1 MGDVTVRI
9 QGVGSSGSGG
19 GSAVP
24 PSGTPP
30 VPPTPPGASGTT
42 APSGSSISAADNR
55 MVEDL
60 RRAILAYGAV
70 YVPTNSAFKP
80 ILQTVEQQ
88 QRKVVDD
95 DISQRYAER
104 RTGLEEQREGIIVS
118 KLNEYNALREKELQG
133 VTDKKKIERINE
145 KWDEISDTE
154 IDRLVKPIDAQLSQI
169 DEEESEERKEK
180 QDELTQALQELT
192 DAINK
197 SGTLNPDSYLGQL
210 RQQRQEA
217 IFERDTAED
226 EESARAAAQRV
237 RDIDQQIKDVTDGRV
252 EPDEKIN
259 RADGVMQTLLGT
271 NLLLQG
277 MSRGDIGSVAMGM
290 GKSVTGILGSITRQ
304 VEDEKGKK
312 VSKPLISKET
322 SEKTLAWIGALSG
335 VTSIFSEEGQ
345 RSDQMAGLA
354 ALVRNDP
361 QFEGFGSISRTREK
375 MYDKLYWTPG
385 IHEMGFSVPDFAES
399 ATNRISQRGMVQDG
413 ISEAFYQEALE
424 RVFSLDSG
432 SLGAAGKYDR
442 YGVYATDAIADLVS
456 RLERI
461 SGSGVTQGN
470 YARVREYLDM
480 QQDLM
485 GNYMRFADKPTAA
498 FANRDLAAFA
508 SLSNYTVDTRTS
520 EEIKAIQ
527 NQLINPQNDRMK
539 AILYSVVEETFS
551 EYKGQNVRGRVDL
564 IDQILND
571 PTYQG
576 AVEKALMTRLTSM
589 YGGFDTPMGY
599 MMIKS
604 QLQGIESPERRRAIW
619 EGITSGKAGQIL
631 STASIETGQKLDY
644 SKEIMGY
651 VSDTSRAMI
660 EMSDALFN
668 TVSKV
673 EESTGAVKTI
683 VNILEIA
690 LGRKSIREA
699 IMGE

>member
-9 QGVGSSGSGG
+9 QGVSTSGGGG

-24 PSGTPP
+24 PSGTSP
-30 VPPTPPGASGTT
+30 VPPTPPGASGTA

-88 QRKVVDD
+88 QRRIVDD

-104 RTGLEEQREGIIVS
+104 RADVDKRWEAATEANNVRLQAQRKAE
-118 KLNEYNALREKELQG
+118 LRG
-133 VTDKKKIERINE
+133 VTDKRTIERINA
-145 KWDEISDTE
+145 KWDKIEDEEQGRINTPFKAE
-154 IDRLVKPIDAQLSQI
+154 LSQI
-169 DEEESEERKEK
+169 DKEESEERKEK

-210 RQQRQEA
+210 RQQRQQA

-237 RDIDQQIKDVTDGRV
+237 REIDQQIKDVTDGRV
-252 EPDEKIN
+252 EPDEKKIN
-259 RADGVMQTLLGT
+259 FGDRVLSTLMGFDQLNKGLT
-271 NLLLQG
+271 GRN
-277 MSRGDIGSVAMGM
+277 IGSTIMGA
-290 GKSVTGILGSITRQ
+290 GTTLTSLFGAS
-304 VEDEKGKK
+304 DE
-312 VSKPLISKET
+312 T
-322 SEKTLAWIGALSG
+322 TAKTLAWLTPIAGFMSMFQEA
-335 VTSIFSEEGQ
+335 GQ
-345 RSDQMAGLA
+345 RGDQMAGLA
-354 ALVRNDP
+354 ALTRGSGESIAEARRNMY
-361 QFEGFGSISRTREK
+361 SRLWGYGEDLTGTDI
-375 MYDKLYWTPG
+375 Y
-385 IHEMGFSVPDFAES
+385 EMGLSVPDFAAS
-399 ATNRISQRGMVQDG
+399 AEKRISQRGMAQNG
-413 ISEAFYQEALE
+413 ISEAYFQEVLE
-424 RVFSLDSG
+424 RVFSLDRG

-470 YARVREYLDM
+470 YARVQEYLGM

-485 GNYMRFADKPTAA
+485 GNYMRFADKPSALI
-498 FANRDLAAFA
+498 ANRDLAAFA
-508 SLSNYTVDTRTS
+508 SLNNYTVDTRTPGD
-520 EEIKAIQ
+520 IKAVQ

-539 AILYSVVEETFS
+539 AILYSVVEETMP

-576 AVEKALMTRLTSM
+576 VIEKALMERLTSM

-604 QLQGIESPERRRAIW
+604 QLQGIESPGRRRSIW
-619 EGITSGKAGQIL
+619 EGIIGGEAGRIL
-631 STASIETGQKLDY
+631 STAETASGQTQFGAKINY
-644 SKEIMGY
+644 SKEIKDYISDINSGMSELSDGIFNS
-651 VSDTSRAMI
+651 VSFLNKIYEKIKTGI
-660 EMSDALFN
+660 
-668 TVSKV
+668 KV
-673 EESTGAVKTI
+673 MAE
-683 VNILEIA
+683 
-690 LGRKSIREA
+690 
-699 IMGE
+699 

>member
-9 QGVGSSGSGG
+9 QGVGAAGGGG

-88 QRKVVDD
+88 QRRIVDD

-104 RTGLEEQREGIIVS
+104 RADVDKRWEAATEANNVRLQAQREA
-118 KLNEYNALREKELQG
+118 ELRG
-133 VTDKKKIERINE
+133 VTDKRTIGRINAKWDKIEDEEQRRINAPFKAE
-145 KWDEISDTE
+145 
-154 IDRLVKPIDAQLSQI
+154 LFQI
-169 DEEESEERKEK
+169 DKEESEERKEK

-210 RQQRQEA
+210 RQQRQQA

-252 EPDEKIN
+252 EPDEKKIN
-259 RADGVMQTLLGT
+259 FGDRVLATLMGFNQLNKGIT
-271 NLLLQG
+271 GRN
-277 MSRGDIGSVAMGM
+277 IGSTIMGA
-290 GKSVTGILGSITRQ
+290 GTTLTSLFGAS
-304 VEDEKGKK
+304 DE
-312 VSKPLISKET
+312 T
-322 SEKTLAWIGALSG
+322 TAKTLAWLTPIAGFM
-335 VTSIFSEEGQ
+335 SIFQEAGQ
-345 RSDQMAGLA
+345 RGDQMAGLA
-354 ALVRNDP
+354 ALTRGGESIAEARRNMY
-361 QFEGFGSISRTREK
+361 SRLWGYGEDLTGTDI
-375 MYDKLYWTPG
+375 Y
-385 IHEMGFSVPDFAES
+385 EMGLSVPDFAAS
-399 ATNRISQRGMVQDG
+399 AEKRISQRGMAQNG
-413 ISEAFYQEALE
+413 ISEAYFQEVLE
-424 RVFSLDSG
+424 RVFSLDRG
-432 SLGAAGKYDR
+432 SLGLAGKYDR
-442 YGVYATDAIADLVS
+442 YGVYATDAITDLVS

-470 YARVREYLDM
+470 YARVQEYLGM

-485 GNYMRFADKPTAA
+485 GNYMRFADKPSALI
-498 FANRDLAAFA
+498 ANRDLAAFA
-508 SLSNYTVDTRTS
+508 SLNNYTVDTRTPG
-520 EEIKAIQ
+520 EIKAVQ

-539 AILYSVVEETFS
+539 AILYSVVEETMP

-576 AVEKALMTRLTSM
+576 VIEKALMERLTSM

-604 QLQGIESPERRRAIW
+604 QLQGIESPGRRRSIW
-619 EGITSGKAGQIL
+619 EGIIGGEAGRIL
-631 STASIETGQKLDY
+631 STSETASGQTQFGAKIDY
-644 SKEIMGY
+644 SKEVKDYISGINSGMTELSDGVFNA
-651 VSDTSRAMI
+651 VSYLSKIFEKIKTGI
-660 EMSDALFN
+660 EVI
-668 TVSKV
+668 TK
-673 EESTGAVKTI
+673 
-683 VNILEIA
+683 
-690 LGRKSIREA
+690 
-699 IMGE
+699 

>member
-9 QGVGSSGSGG
+9 QGVGASGGGG

-88 QRKVVDD
+88 QRRIVDD

-104 RTGLEEQREGIIVS
+104 RADVDKRWEAATEANNVRLQAQREA
-118 KLNEYNALREKELQG
+118 ELRG
-133 VTDKKKIERINE
+133 VTDKRTIGRINAKWDKIEDEEQRRINAPFKAE
-145 KWDEISDTE
+145 
-154 IDRLVKPIDAQLSQI
+154 LSQI
-169 DEEESEERKEK
+169 DKEESEERKEK

-210 RQQRQEA
+210 RQQRQQA

-252 EPDEKIN
+252 EPDEKKIN
-259 RADGVMQTLLGT
+259 FGDRVLATLMGFNQLNKGIT
-271 NLLLQG
+271 GRN
-277 MSRGDIGSVAMGM
+277 IGSTIMGA
-290 GKSVTGILGSITRQ
+290 GTTLTSLFGAS
-304 VEDEKGKK
+304 DE
-312 VSKPLISKET
+312 T
-322 SEKTLAWIGALSG
+322 TAKTLAWLTPIAGFM
-335 VTSIFSEEGQ
+335 SIFQEAGQ
-345 RSDQMAGLA
+345 RGDQMAGLA
-354 ALVRNDP
+354 ALTRGGESIAEARRNMY
-361 QFEGFGSISRTREK
+361 SRLWGYGEDLTGTDI
-375 MYDKLYWTPG
+375 Y
-385 IHEMGFSVPDFAES
+385 EMGLSVPDFAAAAEK
-399 ATNRISQRGMVQDG
+399 RISQRGMAQNG
-413 ISEAFYQEALE
+413 ISEAYFQEVLE
-424 RVFSLDSG
+424 RVFSSERG
-432 SLGAAGKYDR
+432 SLGLAGKYDR
-442 YGVYATDAIADLVS
+442 YGVYATDAITDLVS

-470 YARVREYLDM
+470 YARVQEYLGM

-485 GNYMRFADKPTAA
+485 GNYMRFADKPSALI
-498 FANRDLAAFA
+498 ANRDLAAFA
-508 SLSNYTVDTRTS
+508 SLNNYTVDTRTPG
-520 EEIKAIQ
+520 EIKAVQ

-539 AILYSVVEETFS
+539 AILYSVVEETMP

-576 AVEKALMTRLTSM
+576 VIEKALMERLTSM

-604 QLQGIESPERRRAIW
+604 QLQGIESPGRRRSIW
-619 EGITSGKAGQIL
+619 EGIIGGEAGRIL
-631 STASIETGQKLDY
+631 STSETASGQTQFGAKIDY
-644 SKEIMGY
+644 SKEVKDYISGINSGMTELSDGVFNA
-651 VSDTSRAMI
+651 VSYLSKIFEKIKTGI
-660 EMSDALFN
+660 EVI
-668 TVSKV
+668 TK
-673 EESTGAVKTI
+673 
-683 VNILEIA
+683 
-690 LGRKSIREA
+690 
-699 IMGE
+699 

>member
-9 QGVGSSGSGG
+9 QGVGASGGGG

-88 QRKVVDD
+88 QRRIVDD

-104 RTGLEEQREGIIVS
+104 RANVDKRWEAATEANNIRLQAQREA
-118 KLNEYNALREKELQG
+118 ELRG
-133 VTDKKKIERINE
+133 VTDKRTIERINA
-145 KWDEISDTE
+145 KWDKIEEDEQRRINAPFKAE
-154 IDRLVKPIDAQLSQI
+154 LSQI
-169 DEEESEERKEK
+169 DKEESEERKEK

-210 RQQRQEA
+210 RQQRQQA

-252 EPDEKIN
+252 EPDEKKIN
-259 RADGVMQTLLGT
+259 FGDRVLATLMGFNQLNKGIT
-271 NLLLQG
+271 GRN
-277 MSRGDIGSVAMGM
+277 IGSTIMGA
-290 GKSVTGILGSITRQ
+290 GTTLTSLFGAS
-304 VEDEKGKK
+304 DE
-312 VSKPLISKET
+312 T
-322 SEKTLAWIGALSG
+322 TAKTLAWLTPIAGFM
-335 VTSIFSEEGQ
+335 SIFQEAGQ
-345 RSDQMAGLA
+345 RGDQMAGLA
-354 ALVRNDP
+354 ALTRGGESIAEARRNMY
-361 QFEGFGSISRTREK
+361 SRLWGYGEDLTGTDI
-375 MYDKLYWTPG
+375 Y
-385 IHEMGFSVPDFAES
+385 EMGLSVPDFAAS
-399 ATNRISQRGMVQDG
+399 AEKRISQRGMAQNG
-413 ISEAFYQEALE
+413 ISEAYFQEVLE
-424 RVFSLDSG
+424 RVFSLDRG

-442 YGVYATDAIADLVS
+442 YGVYATDAITDLVS

-470 YARVREYLDM
+470 YARVQEYLGM

-485 GNYMRFADKPTAA
+485 GNYMRFADKPSALI
-498 FANRDLAAFA
+498 ANRDLAAFA
-508 SLSNYTVDTRTS
+508 SLNNYTVDTRTPG
-520 EEIKAIQ
+520 EIKAVQ

-539 AILYSVVEETFS
+539 AILYSVVEETMP

-576 AVEKALMTRLTSM
+576 VIEKALMERLTSM

-604 QLQGIESPERRRAIW
+604 QLQGIESPGRRRSIW
-619 EGITSGKAGQIL
+619 EGIIGGEAGRIL
-631 STASIETGQKLDY
+631 STSETASGQTQFGAKIDY
-644 SKEIMGY
+644 SKEVKDYISGINSGMTELSDGVFNA
-651 VSDTSRAMI
+651 VSYLSKIFEKIKTGI
-660 EMSDALFN
+660 EVI
-668 TVSKV
+668 TK
-673 EESTGAVKTI
+673 
-683 VNILEIA
+683 
-690 LGRKSIREA
+690 
-699 IMGE
+699 

>member
-9 QGVGSSGSGG
+9 QGVGASGGGG

-30 VPPTPPGASGTT
+30 VPPTPSGTSGTT

-88 QRKVVDD
+88 QRKIVDD

-104 RTGLEEQREGIIVS
+104 RADVDKRWEEATEANNLRLQSQREA
-118 KLNEYNALREKELQG
+118 ELRG
-133 VTDKKKIERINE
+133 VTDKRTIERINA
-145 KWDEISDTE
+145 KWDKIEDEEQGRINAPFKAE
-154 IDRLVKPIDAQLSQI
+154 LSQI
-169 DEEESEERKEK
+169 DKEESEERKEK

-197 SGTLNPDSYLGQL
+197 SGTLNPESYLGQL
-210 RQQRQEA
+210 RQQRQQA

-252 EPDEKIN
+252 EPDEKKIN
-259 RADGVMQTLLGT
+259 FGDRVLATLMGFDQLNKGIAGRNVGSTIMGAGT
-271 NLLLQG
+271 TLTSMFG
-277 MSRGDIGSVAMGM
+277 AS
-290 GKSVTGILGSITRQ
+290 
-304 VEDEKGKK
+304 DE
-312 VSKPLISKET
+312 T
-322 SEKTLAWIGALSG
+322 TAKTLAWLTPVAGLA
-335 VTSIFSEEGQ
+335 SIFQEAGQ
-345 RSDQMAGLA
+345 RGDQMAGLA
-354 ALVRNDP
+354 ALVR
-361 QFEGFGSISRTREK
+361 GTTGSAGSAGVGQSIAETRRR
-375 MYDKLYWTPG
+375 MYSTLFRYGENLTGTDIY
-385 IHEMGFSVPDFAES
+385 EMGLSVPDFAAS
-399 ATNRISQRGMVQDG
+399 AERRISQRGMRQDG
-413 ISEAFYQEALE
+413 ISEAYFQEALE
-424 RVFSLDSG
+424 RVFSLDRG

-470 YARVREYLDM
+470 YARVQEYLGM

-485 GNYMRFADKPTAA
+485 GNYMRFADKPSALI
-498 FANRDLAAFA
+498 ANRDLAAFA
-508 SLSNYTVDTRTS
+508 SLNNYTVDTRTS
-520 EEIKAIQ
+520 GEIKAVQ

-539 AILYSVVEETFS
+539 AILYSVVEETMP
-551 EYKGQNVRGRVDL
+551 EYKGQNVSGRVDL

-576 AVEKALMTRLTSM
+576 VIEKALMERLTSM

-604 QLQGIESPERRRAIW
+604 QLQGIESPERRKAIW
-619 EGITSGKAGQIL
+619 EGITGGEAGRIL
-631 STASIETGQKLDY
+631 STAEVASGQTQFGAKIDY
-644 SKEIMGY
+644 SKEIKDYISDINSGVAELSDGFFNS
-651 VSDTSRAMI
+651 VSVLNKIYEKM
-660 EMSDALFN
+660 
-668 TVSKV
+668 K
-673 EESTGAVKTI
+673 TG
-683 VNILEIA
+683 LEVMA
-690 LGRKSIREA
+690 K
-699 IMGE
+699 

>member
-9 QGVGSSGSGG
+9 QGVGASGGGG

-30 VPPTPPGASGTT
+30 TPPGTSGTT

-88 QRKVVDD
+88 QRRIVDD

-104 RTGLEEQREGIIVS
+104 RANVDKRWEAATEANNIRLQAQREA
-118 KLNEYNALREKELQG
+118 ELRG
-133 VTDKKKIERINE
+133 VTDKRTIERINA
-145 KWDEISDTE
+145 KWDKIEDEEQGRINAPFKAE
-154 IDRLVKPIDAQLSQI
+154 LSQI
-169 DEEESEERKEK
+169 DKEESEERKEK

-210 RQQRQEA
+210 RQQRQQA
-217 IFERDTAED
+217 IFERDTAKD

-237 RDIDQQIKDVTDGRV
+237 REIDQQIKDVTDGRV
-252 EPDEKIN
+252 EPDEKKIN
-259 RADGVMQTLLGT
+259 FGDRVLATLMGFDQLNKGLT
-271 NLLLQG
+271 GRN
-277 MSRGDIGSVAMGM
+277 IGSTIMGA
-290 GKSVTGILGSITRQ
+290 GTTLTSLFGAS
-304 VEDEKGKK
+304 DE
-312 VSKPLISKET
+312 T
-322 SEKTLAWIGALSG
+322 TAKTLAWLTPIAGFM
-335 VTSIFSEEGQ
+335 SIFQEAGQ
-345 RSDQMAGLA
+345 RGDQMAGLA
-354 ALVRNDP
+354 ALTRGSGESIAKARRNMY
-361 QFEGFGSISRTREK
+361 SRLWGYGEDLTGTDI
-375 MYDKLYWTPG
+375 Y
-385 IHEMGFSVPDFAES
+385 EMGLSVPDFAAS
-399 ATNRISQRGMVQDG
+399 AEKRISQRGMAQNG
-413 ISEAFYQEALE
+413 ISEAYFQEVLE
-424 RVFSLDSG
+424 RVFSLDRG

-470 YARVREYLDM
+470 YARVQEYLGM

-485 GNYMRFADKPTAA
+485 GNYMRFADKPSALI
-498 FANRDLAAFA
+498 ANRDLAAFA
-508 SLSNYTVDTRTS
+508 SLNNYTVDTRTPG
-520 EEIKAIQ
+520 EIKAVQ

-539 AILYSVVEETFS
+539 AILYSVVEETMS

-576 AVEKALMTRLTSM
+576 VIEKALMERLTSM

-604 QLQGIESPERRRAIW
+604 QLQGIESPGRRRSIW
-619 EGITSGKAGQIL
+619 EGITGGEAGRIL
-631 STASIETGQKLDY
+631 STAETASGQTQFGAKMNY
-644 SKEIMGY
+644 SKEIKDYISDINSGMSELSDGIFNS
-651 VSDTSRAMI
+651 VSYLNKIYERIKTGI
-660 EMSDALFN
+660 
-668 TVSKV
+668 KV
-673 EESTGAVKTI
+673 MAE
-683 VNILEIA
+683 
-690 LGRKSIREA
+690 
-699 IMGE
+699 

>member
-9 QGVGSSGSGG
+9 QGVGAAGGGG

-88 QRKVVDD
+88 QRGAVDE

-104 RTGLEEQREGIIVS
+104 RADVDKRWSAATEANNLRLQAQREA
-118 KLNEYNALREKELQG
+118 ELRG
-133 VTDKKKIERINE
+133 VTDKRTIERINA
-145 KWDEISDTE
+145 KWDKIEEEEQGRINAPFKAE
-154 IDRLVKPIDAQLSQI
+154 LSQI
-169 DEEESEERKEK
+169 DKEESEERKEK

-197 SGTLNPDSYLGQL
+197 SGTLNPESYLGQL
-210 RQQRQEA
+210 RQQRQQA

-252 EPDEKIN
+252 EPDGKKIN
-259 RADGVMQTLLGT
+259 FGDRVLATLMGFDQLNKGIT
-271 NLLLQG
+271 GRN
-277 MSRGDIGSVAMGM
+277 IGSTIMGA
-290 GKSVTGILGSITRQ
+290 GTTLTSLFGAS
-304 VEDEKGKK
+304 DE
-312 VSKPLISKET
+312 T
-322 SEKTLAWIGALSG
+322 TAKTLAWLTPIAGFM
-335 VTSIFSEEGQ
+335 SIFQEAGQ
-345 RSDQMAGLA
+345 RGDQMAGLA
-354 ALVRNDP
+354 ALTRGSGESIAEARRNVYNRLWGYGEDLT
-361 QFEGFGSISRTREK
+361 GTDI
-375 MYDKLYWTPG
+375 Y
-385 IHEMGFSVPDFAES
+385 EMGLSVPDFAAS
-399 ATNRISQRGMVQDG
+399 AEKRISQRGMAQNG
-413 ISEAFYQEALE
+413 ISEAYFQEVLE
-424 RVFSLDSG
+424 RVFSLDRG

-470 YARVREYLDM
+470 YARVQEYLGM

-485 GNYMRFADKPTAA
+485 GNYMRFADKPSALI
-498 FANRDLAAFA
+498 ANRDLAAFA
-508 SLSNYTVDTRTS
+508 SLNNYTVDTRTPGD
-520 EEIKAIQ
+520 IKAVQ

-539 AILYSVVEETFS
+539 AILYSVVEETMP

-571 PTYQG
+571 HKYQG
-576 AVEKALMTRLTSM
+576 VIEKALMERLTSM

-604 QLQGIESPERRRAIW
+604 QLQGIESPGRRRSIW
-619 EGITSGKAGQIL
+619 EGITGGEAGRIL
-631 STASIETGQKLDY
+631 STAETASGQTQFGAKIDY
-644 SKEIMGY
+644 SKEIKDYISDINSGMSELSDGIFNS
-651 VSDTSRAMI
+651 VSFLNKIYEKIKTGI
-660 EMSDALFN
+660 
-668 TVSKV
+668 KV
-673 EESTGAVKTI
+673 MAE
-683 VNILEIA
+683 
-690 LGRKSIREA
+690 
-699 IMGE
+699 

>member
-9 QGVGSSGSGG
+9 QGVGASGGGG

-88 QRKVVDD
+88 QRRIVDD

-104 RTGLEEQREGIIVS
+104 RADVDKRWEAATEANNVRLQAQREA
-118 KLNEYNALREKELQG
+118 ELRG
-133 VTDKKKIERINE
+133 VTDKRTIGRINAKWDKIEDEEQRRINAPFKAE
-145 KWDEISDTE
+145 
-154 IDRLVKPIDAQLSQI
+154 LSQI
-169 DEEESEERKEK
+169 DKEESEERKEK

-210 RQQRQEA
+210 RQQRQQA

-252 EPDEKIN
+252 EPDEKKIN
-259 RADGVMQTLLGT
+259 FGDRVLATLMGFNQLNKGIT
-271 NLLLQG
+271 GRN
-277 MSRGDIGSVAMGM
+277 IGSTIMGA
-290 GKSVTGILGSITRQ
+290 GTTLTSLFGAS
-304 VEDEKGKK
+304 DE
-312 VSKPLISKET
+312 T
-322 SEKTLAWIGALSG
+322 TAKTLAWLTPIAGFM
-335 VTSIFSEEGQ
+335 SIFQEAGQ
-345 RSDQMAGLA
+345 RGDQMAGLA
-354 ALVRNDP
+354 ALTRGGESIAEARRNMY
-361 QFEGFGSISRTREK
+361 SRLWGYGEDLTGTDI
-375 MYDKLYWTPG
+375 Y
-385 IHEMGFSVPDFAES
+385 EMGLSVPDFAAS
-399 ATNRISQRGMVQDG
+399 AEKRISQRGMAQNG
-413 ISEAFYQEALE
+413 ISEAYFQEVLE
-424 RVFSLDSG
+424 RVFSLDRG
-432 SLGAAGKYDR
+432 SLGLAGKYDR
-442 YGVYATDAIADLVS
+442 YGVYATDAITDLVS

-470 YARVREYLDM
+470 YARVQEYLGM

-485 GNYMRFADKPTAA
+485 GNYMRFADKPSALI
-498 FANRDLAAFA
+498 ANRDLAAFA
-508 SLSNYTVDTRTS
+508 SLNNYTVDTRTPG
-520 EEIKAIQ
+520 EIKAVQ

-539 AILYSVVEETFS
+539 AILYSVVEETMP

-576 AVEKALMTRLTSM
+576 VIEKALMERLTSI

-604 QLQGIESPERRRAIW
+604 QLQGIESPGRRRSIW
-619 EGITSGKAGQIL
+619 EGIIGGEAGRIL
-631 STASIETGQKLDY
+631 STAETATGQTQFGAKINY
-644 SKEIMGY
+644 SKEIKDYISDINSGMSELSDGIFNS
-651 VSDTSRAMI
+651 VSYLSKIFEKIKTGI
-660 EMSDALFN
+660 EVI
-668 TVSKV
+668 TK
-673 EESTGAVKTI
+673 
-683 VNILEIA
+683 
-690 LGRKSIREA
+690 
-699 IMGE
+699 

>member
-9 QGVGSSGSGG
+9 QGVGAAGGGG

-30 VPPTPPGASGTT
+30 VPPTPSGASGTT
-42 APSGSSISAADNR
+42 VPSGSSISAADNR

-88 QRKVVDD
+88 QRRIVDD

-104 RTGLEEQREGIIVS
+104 RANVDKRWEAATEANNIRLQAQREA
-118 KLNEYNALREKELQG
+118 ELRG
-133 VTDKKKIERINE
+133 VTDKRTIERINA
-145 KWDEISDTE
+145 KWDKIEDEEQGRINAPFKAE
-154 IDRLVKPIDAQLSQI
+154 LSQI
-169 DEEESEERKEK
+169 DKEESEERKEK

-210 RQQRQEA
+210 RQQRQQA
-217 IFERDTAED
+217 IFERDTAKD

-237 RDIDQQIKDVTDGRV
+237 REIDQQIKDVTDGRV
-252 EPDEKIN
+252 EPDEKKIN
-259 RADGVMQTLLGT
+259 FGDRVLATLMGFDQLNKGLT
-271 NLLLQG
+271 GRN
-277 MSRGDIGSVAMGM
+277 IGSTIMGA
-290 GKSVTGILGSITRQ
+290 GTTLTSLFGAS
-304 VEDEKGKK
+304 DE
-312 VSKPLISKET
+312 T
-322 SEKTLAWIGALSG
+322 TAKTLAWLTPIAGFM
-335 VTSIFSEEGQ
+335 SIFQEAGQ
-345 RSDQMAGLA
+345 RGDQMAGLA
-354 ALVRNDP
+354 ALTRGSGESIAEARRNMY
-361 QFEGFGSISRTREK
+361 SRLWGYGEDLTGTDI
-375 MYDKLYWTPG
+375 Y
-385 IHEMGFSVPDFAES
+385 EMGLSVPDFAAS
-399 ATNRISQRGMVQDG
+399 AEKRISQRGMAQNG
-413 ISEAFYQEALE
+413 ISEAYFQEVLE
-424 RVFSLDSG
+424 RVFSLDRG

-470 YARVREYLDM
+470 YARVQEYLGM

-485 GNYMRFADKPTAA
+485 GNYMRFADKPSALI
-498 FANRDLAAFA
+498 ANRDLAAFA
-508 SLSNYTVDTRTS
+508 SLNNYTVDTRTPG
-520 EEIKAIQ
+520 EIKAVQ

-539 AILYSVVEETFS
+539 AILYSVVEETMP

-576 AVEKALMTRLTSM
+576 VIEKALMERLTSM

-604 QLQGIESPERRRAIW
+604 QLQGIESPGRRRSIW
-619 EGITSGKAGQIL
+619 EGIIGGEAGRIL
-631 STASIETGQKLDY
+631 STAETASGQTQFGAKINY
-644 SKEIMGY
+644 SKEIKDYISDINSGMSELSDGIFNS
-651 VSDTSRAMI
+651 VSFLNKIYEKIKTGI
-660 EMSDALFN
+660 
-668 TVSKV
+668 KV
-673 EESTGAVKTI
+673 MAE
-683 VNILEIA
+683 
-690 LGRKSIREA
+690 
-699 IMGE
+699 

>member
-9 QGVGSSGSGG
+9 QGVGAAGGGG

-80 ILQTVEQQ
+80 ILQTIEQQ
-88 QRKVVDD
+88 QRRIVND

-104 RTGLEEQREGIIVS
+104 RADVDKRWEAATEANNVRLQAQREA
-118 KLNEYNALREKELQG
+118 ELRG
-133 VTDKKKIERINE
+133 VTDKRTIGRINAKWDKIEDEEQGRINAPFKAE
-145 KWDEISDTE
+145 
-154 IDRLVKPIDAQLSQI
+154 LSQI
-169 DEEESEERKEK
+169 DKEESEERKEK

-210 RQQRQEA
+210 RQQRQQA

-252 EPDEKIN
+252 EPDEKKIN
-259 RADGVMQTLLGT
+259 FGDRVLATLMGFNQL
-271 NLLLQG
+271 N
-277 MSRGDIGSVAMGM
+277 RGITGRNIGSTIMGA
-290 GKSVTGILGSITRQ
+290 GTTLTSLFGAS
-304 VEDEKGKK
+304 DE
-312 VSKPLISKET
+312 T
-322 SEKTLAWIGALSG
+322 TAKTLAWLTPIAGFM
-335 VTSIFSEEGQ
+335 SIFQEAGQ
-345 RSDQMAGLA
+345 RGDQMAGLA
-354 ALVRNDP
+354 ALTRGGESIAEARRNMY
-361 QFEGFGSISRTREK
+361 SRLWGYGEDLTGTDI
-375 MYDKLYWTPG
+375 Y
-385 IHEMGFSVPDFAES
+385 EMGLSVPDFAAS
-399 ATNRISQRGMVQDG
+399 AEKRISQRGMAQNG
-413 ISEAFYQEALE
+413 ISEAYFQEVLE
-424 RVFSLDSG
+424 RVFSLDRG
-432 SLGAAGKYDR
+432 SLGLAGKYDR
-442 YGVYATDAIADLVS
+442 YGVYATDAITDLVS

-470 YARVREYLDM
+470 YARVQEYLGM

-485 GNYMRFADKPTAA
+485 GNYMRFADKPSALI
-498 FANRDLAAFA
+498 ANRDLAAFA
-508 SLSNYTVDTRTS
+508 SLNNYTVDTRTPG
-520 EEIKAIQ
+520 EIKAVQ

-539 AILYSVVEETFS
+539 AILYSVVEETMP

-576 AVEKALMTRLTSM
+576 VIEKALMERLTSM

-604 QLQGIESPERRRAIW
+604 QLQGIESPGRRRSIW
-619 EGITSGKAGQIL
+619 EGIIGGEAGRIL
-631 STASIETGQKLDY
+631 STSETASGQTQFGAKIDY
-644 SKEIMGY
+644 SKEVKDYISGINSGMTELSDGVFNA
-651 VSDTSRAMI
+651 VSYLSKIFEKIKTGI
-660 EMSDALFN
+660 EVI
-668 TVSKV
+668 TK
-673 EESTGAVKTI
+673 
-683 VNILEIA
+683 
-690 LGRKSIREA
+690 
-699 IMGE
+699 

>member
-9 QGVGSSGSGG
+9 QGVGASGGGG

-88 QRKVVDD
+88 QRRIVDD

-104 RTGLEEQREGIIVS
+104 RADVDKRWEAATEANNVRLQAQREAEV
-118 KLNEYNALREKELQG
+118 RG
-133 VTDKKKIERINE
+133 VTDKRTIGRINAKWDKIEDEEQRRINTPFKAE
-145 KWDEISDTE
+145 
-154 IDRLVKPIDAQLSQI
+154 LSQI
-169 DEEESEERKEK
+169 DKEESEERKEK

-210 RQQRQEA
+210 RQQRQQA

-252 EPDEKIN
+252 EPDEKKIN
-259 RADGVMQTLLGT
+259 FGDRVLATLMGFNQLNKGIT
-271 NLLLQG
+271 GRN
-277 MSRGDIGSVAMGM
+277 IGSTIMGA
-290 GKSVTGILGSITRQ
+290 GTTLTSLFGAS
-304 VEDEKGKK
+304 DE
-312 VSKPLISKET
+312 T
-322 SEKTLAWIGALSG
+322 TAKTLAWLTPIAGFM
-335 VTSIFSEEGQ
+335 SIFQEAGQ
-345 RSDQMAGLA
+345 RGDQMAGLA
-354 ALVRNDP
+354 ALTRGGESIAEARRNMY
-361 QFEGFGSISRTREK
+361 SRLWGYGEDLTGTDI
-375 MYDKLYWTPG
+375 Y
-385 IHEMGFSVPDFAES
+385 EMGLSVPDFAAS
-399 ATNRISQRGMVQDG
+399 AEKRISQRGMAQNG
-413 ISEAFYQEALE
+413 ISEAYFQEVLE
-424 RVFSLDSG
+424 RVFSLDRG
-432 SLGAAGKYDR
+432 SLGLAGKYDR
-442 YGVYATDAIADLVS
+442 YGVYATDAITDLVS

-470 YARVREYLDM
+470 YARVQEYLGM

-485 GNYMRFADKPTAA
+485 GNYMRFADKPSALI
-498 FANRDLAAFA
+498 ANRDLAAFA
-508 SLSNYTVDTRTS
+508 SLNNYTVDTRTPG
-520 EEIKAIQ
+520 EIKAVQ

-539 AILYSVVEETFS
+539 AILYSVVEETMP

-576 AVEKALMTRLTSM
+576 VIEKALMERLTSM

-604 QLQGIESPERRRAIW
+604 QLQGIESPGRRRSIW
-619 EGITSGKAGQIL
+619 EGIIGGEAGRIL
-631 STASIETGQKLDY
+631 STSETASGQTQFGAKIDY
-644 SKEIMGY
+644 SKEVKDYISGINSGMTELSDGVFNA
-651 VSDTSRAMI
+651 VSYLSKIFEKIKTGI
-660 EMSDALFN
+660 EVI
-668 TVSKV
+668 TK
-673 EESTGAVKTI
+673 
-683 VNILEIA
+683 
-690 LGRKSIREA
+690 
-699 IMGE
+699 

>member
-9 QGVGSSGSGG
+9 QGVGAAGGGG

-30 VPPTPPGASGTT
+30 VPLTPPGTSGTT

-88 QRKVVDD
+88 QRRVVDE

-104 RTGLEEQREGIIVS
+104 RADVDKRWEAATEANNVRLQAQREA
-118 KLNEYNALREKELQG
+118 ELRG
-133 VTDKKKIERINE
+133 VTDKRTIERINA
-145 KWDEISDTE
+145 KWDKIEDEEQGRINAPFKE
-154 IDRLVKPIDAQLSQI
+154 ELSQI
-169 DEEESEERKEK
+169 DKEESEERKEK
-180 QDELTQALQELT
+180 QDELTQALKELT

-197 SGTLNPDSYLGQL
+197 SGTLNPESYLGQL
-210 RQQRQEA
+210 RQQRQQA

-252 EPDEKIN
+252 EPDEKKIN
-259 RADGVMQTLLGT
+259 FGDRVLATLMGFDQLNKGLTGRNMGSTIMGAGT
-271 NLLLQG
+271 TLTSLFG
-277 MSRGDIGSVAMGM
+277 AS
-290 GKSVTGILGSITRQ
+290 
-304 VEDEKGKK
+304 DE
-312 VSKPLISKET
+312 T
-322 SEKTLAWIGALSG
+322 TAKTLAWLTPIAGFM
-335 VTSIFSEEGQ
+335 SIFQETGQ
-345 RSDQMAGLA
+345 RGDQMAGLA
-354 ALVRNDP
+354 ALTRGSGESIAEARRNMY
-361 QFEGFGSISRTREK
+361 SRLWGYGEDLGGADI
-375 MYDKLYWTPG
+375 Y
-385 IHEMGFSVPDFAES
+385 EMGLSVPDFAAS
-399 ATNRISQRGMVQDG
+399 AEKRISQRGMAQNG
-413 ISEAFYQEALE
+413 ISEAYFQEVLE
-424 RVFSLDSG
+424 RVFSLDRG

-470 YARVREYLDM
+470 YARVQEYLGM

-485 GNYMRFADKPTAA
+485 GNYMRFADKPSALI
-498 FANRDLAAFA
+498 ANRDLAAFA
-508 SLSNYTVDTRTS
+508 SLNNYTVDSRTS
-520 EEIKAIQ
+520 GDIKAVQ

-539 AILYSVVEETFS
+539 AILYSVVEETMP

-576 AVEKALMTRLTSM
+576 VIEKALMERLTSM

-604 QLQGIESPERRRAIW
+604 QLQGIESPERRKAIW
-619 EGITSGKAGQIL
+619 EGITGGEAGRIL
-631 STASIETGQKLDY
+631 STAEVASGQPQFGAKIDY
-644 SKEIMGY
+644 SKEIKDY
-651 VSDTSRAMI
+651 ISDINSGMT
-660 EMSDALFN
+660 EMSDAVFN
-668 TVSKV
+668 SVSFLNKIFEMIKSGIKV
-673 EESTGAVKTI
+673 MAE
-683 VNILEIA
+683 
-690 LGRKSIREA
+690 
-699 IMGE
+699 

>member
-9 QGVGSSGSGG
+9 QGVGASGGGG
-19 GSAVP
+19 GSAIS
-24 PSGTPP
+24 PSGTSS

-42 APSGSSISAADNR
+42 APSGSSISADNR

-88 QRKVVDD
+88 QRRVVDD

-104 RTGLEEQREGIIVS
+104 RADVDKRWEAATEANNVRLQAQREA
-118 KLNEYNALREKELQG
+118 ELRG
-133 VTDKKKIERINE
+133 VTDKRTIERINA
-145 KWDEISDTE
+145 KWDKIEDEEQGRINAPFKAE
-154 IDRLVKPIDAQLSQI
+154 LSQI
-169 DEEESEERKEK
+169 DKEESEERKKK

-197 SGTLNPDSYLGQL
+197 GGTLNPDSYLGQL
-210 RQQRQEA
+210 RQQRQQA

-237 RDIDQQIKDVTDGRV
+237 REIDQQIKDVTDGRV
-252 EPDEKIN
+252 EPDEKKIN
-259 RADGVMQTLLGT
+259 FGDRVLATLMGFDQLNKGLT
-271 NLLLQG
+271 GRN
-277 MSRGDIGSVAMGM
+277 IGSTIMGA
-290 GKSVTGILGSITRQ
+290 GTTLTSLFGAS
-304 VEDEKGKK
+304 DE
-312 VSKPLISKET
+312 T
-322 SEKTLAWIGALSG
+322 TAKTLAWLTPIAGFM
-335 VTSIFSEEGQ
+335 SIFQEAGQ
-345 RSDQMAGLA
+345 RGDQMAGLA
-354 ALVRNDP
+354 ALTR
-361 QFEGFGSISRTREK
+361 GSGESIAEARRK
-375 MYDKLYWTPG
+375 MYSRLWGYGGDLTGTDIY
-385 IHEMGFSVPDFAES
+385 EMGLSVPDFAAS
-399 ATNRISQRGMVQDG
+399 AEKRISQRGMSQNG
-413 ISEAFYQEALE
+413 ISEAYFQEVLE
-424 RVFSLDSG
+424 RVFSLDRG

-470 YARVREYLDM
+470 YARVQEYLGM

-485 GNYMRFADKPTAA
+485 GNYMRFADKPSALI
-498 FANRDLAAFA
+498 ANRDLAAFA
-508 SLSNYTVDTRTS
+508 SLNNYTVDTRTPG
-520 EEIKAIQ
+520 EIKAVQ

-539 AILYSVVEETFS
+539 AILYSVVEETMP

-576 AVEKALMTRLTSM
+576 VIEKALMERLTSM

-604 QLQGIESPERRRAIW
+604 QLQGIESPGRRRSIW
-619 EGITSGKAGQIL
+619 EGITGGEAGRIL
-631 STASIETGQKLDY
+631 STAETASGQTQFGAKINY
-644 SKEIMGY
+644 SKEIKDYISDINSGMSELSDGIFNS
-651 VSDTSRAMI
+651 VSYLNKIYEKIKTGI
-660 EMSDALFN
+660 KVMS
-668 TVSKV
+668 
-673 EESTGAVKTI
+673 E
-683 VNILEIA
+683 
-690 LGRKSIREA
+690 
-699 IMGE
+699 

>member
-9 QGVGSSGSGG
+9 QGVGASGGGG

-30 VPPTPPGASGTT
+30 VPPTPSGASGTT
-42 APSGSSISAADNR
+42 VPSGSSISAADNR

-88 QRKVVDD
+88 QRRIVDD

-104 RTGLEEQREGIIVS
+104 RANVDKRWEAATEANNIRLQAQREA
-118 KLNEYNALREKELQG
+118 ELRG
-133 VTDKKKIERINE
+133 VTDKRTIERINA
-145 KWDEISDTE
+145 KWDKIEDEEQGRINAPFKAE
-154 IDRLVKPIDAQLSQI
+154 LSQI
-169 DEEESEERKEK
+169 DKEESEERKEK

-210 RQQRQEA
+210 RQQRQQA
-217 IFERDTAED
+217 IFERDTAKD

-237 RDIDQQIKDVTDGRV
+237 REIDQQIKDVTDGRV
-252 EPDEKIN
+252 EPDEKKIN
-259 RADGVMQTLLGT
+259 FGDRVLATLMGFDQLNKGLT
-271 NLLLQG
+271 GRN
-277 MSRGDIGSVAMGM
+277 IGSTIMGA
-290 GKSVTGILGSITRQ
+290 GTTLTSLFGAS
-304 VEDEKGKK
+304 DE
-312 VSKPLISKET
+312 T
-322 SEKTLAWIGALSG
+322 TAKTLAWLTPIAGFM
-335 VTSIFSEEGQ
+335 SIFQEAGQ
-345 RSDQMAGLA
+345 RGDQMAGLA
-354 ALVRNDP
+354 ALTRGSGESIAEARRNMY
-361 QFEGFGSISRTREK
+361 SRLWGYGEDLTGTDI
-375 MYDKLYWTPG
+375 Y
-385 IHEMGFSVPDFAES
+385 EMGLSVPDFAAS
-399 ATNRISQRGMVQDG
+399 AEKRISQRGMAQNG
-413 ISEAFYQEALE
+413 ISEAYFQEVLE
-424 RVFSLDSG
+424 RVFSLDRG

-470 YARVREYLDM
+470 YARVQEYLGM

-485 GNYMRFADKPTAA
+485 GNYMRFADKPSALI
-498 FANRDLAAFA
+498 ANRDLAAFA
-508 SLSNYTVDTRTS
+508 SLNNYTVDTRTPG
-520 EEIKAIQ
+520 EIKAVQ

-539 AILYSVVEETFS
+539 AILYSVVEETMP

-576 AVEKALMTRLTSM
+576 VIEKALMERLTSM

-604 QLQGIESPERRRAIW
+604 QLQGIESPGRRRSIW
-619 EGITSGKAGQIL
+619 EGIIGGEAGRIL
-631 STASIETGQKLDY
+631 STAETASGQTQFGAKINY
-644 SKEIMGY
+644 SKEIKDYISDINSGMSELSDGIFNS
-651 VSDTSRAMI
+651 VSFLNKIYEKIKTGI
-660 EMSDALFN
+660 
-668 TVSKV
+668 KV
-673 EESTGAVKTI
+673 MAE
-683 VNILEIA
+683 
-690 LGRKSIREA
+690 
-699 IMGE
+699 

>member
-9 QGVGSSGSGG
+9 QGVGASGGGG

-88 QRKVVDD
+88 QRRIVDD

-104 RTGLEEQREGIIVS
+104 RADVDKRWEAATEANNVRLQAQREA
-118 KLNEYNALREKELQG
+118 ELRG
-133 VTDKKKIERINE
+133 VTDKRTIGRINAKWDKIEDEEQRRINAPFKAE
-145 KWDEISDTE
+145 
-154 IDRLVKPIDAQLSQI
+154 LSQI
-169 DEEESEERKEK
+169 DKEESEERKEK

-210 RQQRQEA
+210 RQQRQQA

-252 EPDEKIN
+252 EPDEKKIN
-259 RADGVMQTLLGT
+259 FGDRVLATLMGFNQLNKGIT
-271 NLLLQG
+271 GRN
-277 MSRGDIGSVAMGM
+277 IGSTIMGA
-290 GKSVTGILGSITRQ
+290 GTTLTSLFGAS
-304 VEDEKGKK
+304 DE
-312 VSKPLISKET
+312 T
-322 SEKTLAWIGALSG
+322 TAKTLAWLTPIAGFM
-335 VTSIFSEEGQ
+335 SIFQEAGQ
-345 RSDQMAGLA
+345 RGDQMAGLA
-354 ALVRNDP
+354 ALTRGGESIAEARRNMY
-361 QFEGFGSISRTREK
+361 SRLWGYGEDLTGTDI
-375 MYDKLYWTPG
+375 Y
-385 IHEMGFSVPDFAES
+385 EMGLSVPDFAAS
-399 ATNRISQRGMVQDG
+399 AEKRISQRGMAQNG
-413 ISEAFYQEALE
+413 ISEAYFQEVLE
-424 RVFSLDSG
+424 RVFSLDRG
-432 SLGAAGKYDR
+432 SLGLAGKYDR
-442 YGVYATDAIADLVS
+442 YGVYATDAITDLVS

-470 YARVREYLDM
+470 YARVQEYLGM

-485 GNYMRFADKPTAA
+485 GNYMRFADKPSALI
-498 FANRDLAAFA
+498 ANRDLAAFA
-508 SLSNYTVDTRTS
+508 SLNNYTVDTRTPG
-520 EEIKAIQ
+520 EIKAVQ

-539 AILYSVVEETFS
+539 AILYSVVEETMP

-576 AVEKALMTRLTSM
+576 VIEKALMERLTSM

-604 QLQGIESPERRRAIW
+604 QLQGIESPGRRRSIW
-619 EGITSGKAGQIL
+619 EGIIGGEAGRIL
-631 STASIETGQKLDY
+631 STSETASGQTQFGAKIDY
-644 SKEIMGY
+644 SKEVKDYISGINSGMTELSDGVFNA
-651 VSDTSRAMI
+651 VSYLSKIFEKIKTGI
-660 EMSDALFN
+660 EVI
-668 TVSKV
+668 TK
-673 EESTGAVKTI
+673 
-683 VNILEIA
+683 
-690 LGRKSIREA
+690 
-699 IMGE
+699 

>member
-9 QGVGSSGSGG
+9 QGVGASGGGG

-24 PSGTPP
+24 PSGT
-30 VPPTPPGASGTT
+30 PPTPPGASGTT

-88 QRKVVDD
+88 QRRIVDD

-104 RTGLEEQREGIIVS
+104 RADVDKRWEAATEANNVRLQAQREA
-118 KLNEYNALREKELQG
+118 ELRG
-133 VTDKKKIERINE
+133 VTDKRTIGRINAKWDKIEDEEQRRINAPFKAE
-145 KWDEISDTE
+145 
-154 IDRLVKPIDAQLSQI
+154 LSQI
-169 DEEESEERKEK
+169 DKEESEERKEK

-210 RQQRQEA
+210 RQQRQQA

-252 EPDEKIN
+252 EPDEKKIN
-259 RADGVMQTLLGT
+259 FGDRVLATLMGFNQLNKGIT
-271 NLLLQG
+271 GRN
-277 MSRGDIGSVAMGM
+277 IGSTIMGA
-290 GKSVTGILGSITRQ
+290 GTTLTSLFGAS
-304 VEDEKGKK
+304 DE
-312 VSKPLISKET
+312 T
-322 SEKTLAWIGALSG
+322 TAKTLAWLTPIAGFM
-335 VTSIFSEEGQ
+335 SIFQEAGQ
-345 RSDQMAGLA
+345 RGDQMAGLA
-354 ALVRNDP
+354 ALTRGGESIAEARRNMY
-361 QFEGFGSISRTREK
+361 SRLWGYGEDLTGTDI
-375 MYDKLYWTPG
+375 Y
-385 IHEMGFSVPDFAES
+385 EMGLSVPDFAAS
-399 ATNRISQRGMVQDG
+399 AEKRISQRGMAQNG
-413 ISEAFYQEALE
+413 ISEAYFQEVLE
-424 RVFSLDSG
+424 RVFSLDRG
-432 SLGAAGKYDR
+432 SLGLAGKYDR
-442 YGVYATDAIADLVS
+442 YGVYATDAITDLVS

-470 YARVREYLDM
+470 YARVQEYLGM

-485 GNYMRFADKPTAA
+485 GNYMRFADKPSALI
-498 FANRDLAAFA
+498 ANRDLAAFA
-508 SLSNYTVDTRTS
+508 SLNNYTVDTRTPG
-520 EEIKAIQ
+520 EIKAVQ

-539 AILYSVVEETFS
+539 AILYSVVEETMP

-576 AVEKALMTRLTSM
+576 VIEKALMERLTSM

-604 QLQGIESPERRRAIW
+604 QLQGIESPGRRRSIW
-619 EGITSGKAGQIL
+619 EGIIGGEAGRIL
-631 STASIETGQKLDY
+631 STSETASGQTQFGAKIDY
-644 SKEIMGY
+644 SKEVKDYISGINSGMTELSDGVFNA
-651 VSDTSRAMI
+651 VSYLSKIFEKIKTGI
-660 EMSDALFN
+660 EVI
-668 TVSKV
+668 TK
-673 EESTGAVKTI
+673 
-683 VNILEIA
+683 
-690 LGRKSIREA
+690 
-699 IMGE
+699 

>member
-9 QGVGSSGSGG
+9 QGVGAAGGGG

-88 QRKVVDD
+88 QRRIVDD

-104 RTGLEEQREGIIVS
+104 RADVDKRWEAATEANNVRLQAQREA
-118 KLNEYNALREKELQG
+118 ELRG
-133 VTDKKKIERINE
+133 VTDKRTIGRINAKWDKIEDEEQRRINAPFKAE
-145 KWDEISDTE
+145 
-154 IDRLVKPIDAQLSQI
+154 LSQI
-169 DEEESEERKEK
+169 DKEESEERKEK

-210 RQQRQEA
+210 RQQRQQA

-252 EPDEKIN
+252 EPDEKKIN
-259 RADGVMQTLLGT
+259 FGDRVLATLMGFNQLNKGIT
-271 NLLLQG
+271 GRN
-277 MSRGDIGSVAMGM
+277 IGSTIMGA
-290 GKSVTGILGSITRQ
+290 GTTLTSLFGAS
-304 VEDEKGKK
+304 DE
-312 VSKPLISKET
+312 T
-322 SEKTLAWIGALSG
+322 TAKTLAWLTPIAGFM
-335 VTSIFSEEGQ
+335 SIFQEAGQ
-345 RSDQMAGLA
+345 RGDQMAGLA
-354 ALVRNDP
+354 ALTRGGESIAEARRNMY
-361 QFEGFGSISRTREK
+361 SRLWGYGEDLTGTDI
-375 MYDKLYWTPG
+375 Y
-385 IHEMGFSVPDFAES
+385 EMGLSVPDFAAS
-399 ATNRISQRGMVQDG
+399 AEKRISQRGMAQNG
-413 ISEAFYQEALE
+413 ISEAYFQEVLE
-424 RVFSLDSG
+424 RVFSLDRG
-432 SLGAAGKYDR
+432 SLGLAGKYDR
-442 YGVYATDAIADLVS
+442 YGVYATDAITDLVS

-470 YARVREYLDM
+470 YARVQEYLGM

-485 GNYMRFADKPTAA
+485 GNYMRFADKPSALI
-498 FANRDLAAFA
+498 ANRDLAAFA
-508 SLSNYTVDTRTS
+508 SLNNYTVDTRTPG
-520 EEIKAIQ
+520 EIKAVQ

-539 AILYSVVEETFS
+539 AILYSVVEETMP

-576 AVEKALMTRLTSM
+576 VIEKALMERLTSM

-604 QLQGIESPERRRAIW
+604 QLQGIESPGRRRSIW
-619 EGITSGKAGQIL
+619 EGIIGGEAGRIL
-631 STASIETGQKLDY
+631 STSEIASGQTQFGAKIDY
-644 SKEIMGY
+644 SKEVKDYISGINSGMTELSDGVFNA
-651 VSDTSRAMI
+651 VSYLSKIFEKIKTGI
-660 EMSDALFN
+660 EVI
-668 TVSKV
+668 TK
-673 EESTGAVKTI
+673 
-683 VNILEIA
+683 
-690 LGRKSIREA
+690 
-699 IMGE
+699 

>member
-9 QGVGSSGSGG
+9 QGVGASGSGG

-55 MVEDL
+55 IVEDL

-80 ILQTVEQQ
+80 ILQTIEQQ

-104 RTGLEEQREGIIVS
+104 RTDVDKRWEAATEANNVRLQAQREA
-118 KLNEYNALREKELQG
+118 ELRG
-133 VTDKKKIERINE
+133 VTDKRTIGRINAKWDKIEDEEQRRINAPFKAE
-145 KWDEISDTE
+145 
-154 IDRLVKPIDAQLSQI
+154 LSQI
-169 DEEESEERKEK
+169 DKEESEERKEK

-210 RQQRQEA
+210 RQQRQQA

-252 EPDEKIN
+252 EPDEKKIN
-259 RADGVMQTLLGT
+259 FGDRVLATLMGFNQLNKGIT
-271 NLLLQG
+271 GRN
-277 MSRGDIGSVAMGM
+277 IGSTIMGA
-290 GKSVTGILGSITRQ
+290 GTTLTSLFGAS
-304 VEDEKGKK
+304 DE
-312 VSKPLISKET
+312 T
-322 SEKTLAWIGALSG
+322 TAKTLAWLTPIAGFM
-335 VTSIFSEEGQ
+335 SIFQEAGQ
-345 RSDQMAGLA
+345 RGDQMAGLA
-354 ALVRNDP
+354 ALTRGGESIAEARRNMY
-361 QFEGFGSISRTREK
+361 SRLWGYGEDLTGTDI
-375 MYDKLYWTPG
+375 Y
-385 IHEMGFSVPDFAES
+385 EMGLSVPDFAAS
-399 ATNRISQRGMVQDG
+399 AEKRISQRGMAQNG
-413 ISEAFYQEALE
+413 ISEAYFQEVLE
-424 RVFSLDSG
+424 RVFSLDRG
-432 SLGAAGKYDR
+432 SLGLAGKYDR
-442 YGVYATDAIADLVS
+442 YGVYATDAITDLVS

-470 YARVREYLDM
+470 YARVQEYLGM

-485 GNYMRFADKPTAA
+485 GNYMRFADKPSALI
-498 FANRDLAAFA
+498 ANRDLAAFA
-508 SLSNYTVDTRTS
+508 SLNNYTVDTRTPG
-520 EEIKAIQ
+520 EIKAVQ

-539 AILYSVVEETFS
+539 AILYSVVEETMP

-576 AVEKALMTRLTSM
+576 VIEKALMERLTSM

-604 QLQGIESPERRRAIW
+604 QLQGIESPGRRRSIW
-619 EGITSGKAGQIL
+619 EGITGGEAGRIL
-631 STASIETGQKLDY
+631 STSETASGQTQFGAKIDY
-644 SKEIMGY
+644 SKEVKDYISGINSGMTELSDGVFNA
-651 VSDTSRAMI
+651 VSYLSKIFEKIKTGI
-660 EMSDALFN
+660 EVI
-668 TVSKV
+668 TK
-673 EESTGAVKTI
+673 
-683 VNILEIA
+683 
-690 LGRKSIREA
+690 
-699 IMGE
+699 

>member
-9 QGVGSSGSGG
+9 QGVGAAGGGG

-88 QRKVVDD
+88 QRRIVDD

-104 RTGLEEQREGIIVS
+104 RADVDKRWEAATEANNVRLQAQREA
-118 KLNEYNALREKELQG
+118 ELRG
-133 VTDKKKIERINE
+133 VTDKRTIGRINAKWDKIEDEEQRRINAPFKAE
-145 KWDEISDTE
+145 
-154 IDRLVKPIDAQLSQI
+154 LSQI
-169 DEEESEERKEK
+169 DKEESEERKEK

-210 RQQRQEA
+210 RQQRQQA

-252 EPDEKIN
+252 EPDEKKIN
-259 RADGVMQTLLGT
+259 FGDRVLATLMGFNQLNKGIT
-271 NLLLQG
+271 GRN
-277 MSRGDIGSVAMGM
+277 IGSTIMGA
-290 GKSVTGILGSITRQ
+290 GTTLTSLFGAS
-304 VEDEKGKK
+304 DE
-312 VSKPLISKET
+312 T
-322 SEKTLAWIGALSG
+322 TAKTLAWLTPIAGFM
-335 VTSIFSEEGQ
+335 SIFQEAGQ
-345 RSDQMAGLA
+345 RGDQMAGLA
-354 ALVRNDP
+354 ALTRGGESIAEARRNMY
-361 QFEGFGSISRTREK
+361 SRLWGYGEDLTGTDI
-375 MYDKLYWTPG
+375 Y
-385 IHEMGFSVPDFAES
+385 EMGLSVPDFASS
-399 ATNRISQRGMVQDG
+399 AEKRISQRGMAQNG
-413 ISEAFYQEALE
+413 ISEAYFQEVLE
-424 RVFSLDSG
+424 RVFSLDRG
-432 SLGAAGKYDR
+432 SLGLAGKYDR
-442 YGVYATDAIADLVS
+442 YGVYATDAITDLVS

-470 YARVREYLDM
+470 YARVQEYLGM

-485 GNYMRFADKPTAA
+485 GNYMRFADKPSALI
-498 FANRDLAAFA
+498 ANRDLAAFA
-508 SLSNYTVDTRTS
+508 SLNNYTVDTRTPGD
-520 EEIKAIQ
+520 IKAVQ

-539 AILYSVVEETFS
+539 AILYSVVEETMP

-576 AVEKALMTRLTSM
+576 VIEKALMERLTSM

-604 QLQGIESPERRRAIW
+604 QLQGIESPGRRRSIW
-619 EGITSGKAGQIL
+619 EGIIGGEAGRIL
-631 STASIETGQKLDY
+631 STSETASGQTQFGAKIDY
-644 SKEIMGY
+644 SKEVKDYISGINSGMTELSDGVFNA
-651 VSDTSRAMI
+651 VSYLSKIFEKIKTGI
-660 EMSDALFN
+660 EVI
-668 TVSKV
+668 TK
-673 EESTGAVKTI
+673 
-683 VNILEIA
+683 
-690 LGRKSIREA
+690 
-699 IMGE
+699 

>member
-9 QGVGSSGSGG
+9 QGVGASGGGG

-88 QRKVVDD
+88 QRRIVDD

-104 RTGLEEQREGIIVS
+104 RADVDKRWEAATEANNVRLQAQREA
-118 KLNEYNALREKELQG
+118 ELRG
-133 VTDKKKIERINE
+133 VTDKRTIGRINAKWDKIEDEEQRRINTPFKAE
-145 KWDEISDTE
+145 
-154 IDRLVKPIDAQLSQI
+154 LSQI
-169 DEEESEERKEK
+169 DKEESEERKEK

-210 RQQRQEA
+210 RQQRQQA
-217 IFERDTAED
+217 IFERDTAKD

-252 EPDEKIN
+252 EPDEKKIN
-259 RADGVMQTLLGT
+259 FGDRVLATLMGFDQLNKGLT
-271 NLLLQG
+271 GRN
-277 MSRGDIGSVAMGM
+277 IGSTIMGA
-290 GKSVTGILGSITRQ
+290 GTTLTSLFGAS
-304 VEDEKGKK
+304 DE
-312 VSKPLISKET
+312 T
-322 SEKTLAWIGALSG
+322 TAKTLAWLTPIAGFM
-335 VTSIFSEEGQ
+335 SIFQEAGQ
-345 RSDQMAGLA
+345 RGDQMAGLA
-354 ALVRNDP
+354 ALTRGGESIAEARRNMY
-361 QFEGFGSISRTREK
+361 SRLWGYGEDLTGTDI
-375 MYDKLYWTPG
+375 Y
-385 IHEMGFSVPDFAES
+385 EMGLSVPDFAAS
-399 ATNRISQRGMVQDG
+399 AEKRISQRGMAQNG
-413 ISEAFYQEALE
+413 ISEAYFQEVLE
-424 RVFSLDSG
+424 RVFSLDRG
-432 SLGAAGKYDR
+432 SLGLAGKYDR
-442 YGVYATDAIADLVS
+442 YGVYATDAITDLVS

-470 YARVREYLDM
+470 YARVQEYLGM

-485 GNYMRFADKPTAA
+485 GNYMRFADKPSALI
-498 FANRDLAAFA
+498 ANRDLAAFA
-508 SLSNYTVDTRTS
+508 SLNNYTVDTRTPG
-520 EEIKAIQ
+520 EIKAVQ

-539 AILYSVVEETFS
+539 AILYSVVEETMP

-576 AVEKALMTRLTSM
+576 VIEKALMERLTSM

-604 QLQGIESPERRRAIW
+604 QLQ
-619 EGITSGKAGQIL
+619 
-631 STASIETGQKLDY
+631 
-644 SKEIMGY
+644 
-651 VSDTSRAMI
+651 
-660 EMSDALFN
+660 
-668 TVSKV
+668 
-673 EESTGAVKTI
+673 
-683 VNILEIA
+683 
-690 LGRKSIREA
+690 
-699 IMGE
+699 

>member
-9 QGVGSSGSGG
+9 QGVGASGGGG
-19 GSAVP
+19 GSAIS
-24 PSGTPP
+24 PSGTSS

-88 QRKVVDD
+88 QRRVVDD

-104 RTGLEEQREGIIVS
+104 RADVDKRWEAATEANNVRLQAQREA
-118 KLNEYNALREKELQG
+118 ELRG
-133 VTDKKKIERINE
+133 VTDKRTIERINA
-145 KWDEISDTE
+145 KWDKIEDEEQGRINAPFKAE
-154 IDRLVKPIDAQLSQI
+154 LSQI
-169 DEEESEERKEK
+169 DKEESEERKKK

-197 SGTLNPDSYLGQL
+197 GGTLNPDSYLGQL
-210 RQQRQEA
+210 RQQRQQA

-237 RDIDQQIKDVTDGRV
+237 REIDQQIKDVTDGRV
-252 EPDEKIN
+252 EPDEKKIN
-259 RADGVMQTLLGT
+259 FGDRVLATLMGFDQLNKGLT
-271 NLLLQG
+271 GRN
-277 MSRGDIGSVAMGM
+277 IGSTIMGA
-290 GKSVTGILGSITRQ
+290 GTTLTSLFGAS
-304 VEDEKGKK
+304 DE
-312 VSKPLISKET
+312 T
-322 SEKTLAWIGALSG
+322 TAKTLAWLTPIAGFM
-335 VTSIFSEEGQ
+335 SIFQETGQ
-345 RSDQMAGLA
+345 RGDQMAGLA
-354 ALVRNDP
+354 ALTRGSGESIAEARRNMY
-361 QFEGFGSISRTREK
+361 SRLWGYGEDLTGTDI
-375 MYDKLYWTPG
+375 Y
-385 IHEMGFSVPDFAES
+385 EMGLSVPDFAAS
-399 ATNRISQRGMVQDG
+399 AEKRISQRGMSQNG
-413 ISEAFYQEALE
+413 ISEAYFQEVLE
-424 RVFSLDSG
+424 RVFSLDRG

-470 YARVREYLDM
+470 YARVQEYLGM

-485 GNYMRFADKPTAA
+485 GNYMRFADKPSALI
-498 FANRDLAAFA
+498 ANRDLAAFA
-508 SLSNYTVDTRTS
+508 SLNNYTVDTRTPG
-520 EEIKAIQ
+520 EIKAVQ

-539 AILYSVVEETFS
+539 AILYSVVEETMP

-576 AVEKALMTRLTSM
+576 VIEKALMERLTSM

-604 QLQGIESPERRRAIW
+604 QLQGIESPGRRRSIW
-619 EGITSGKAGQIL
+619 EGITGGEAGRIL
-631 STASIETGQKLDY
+631 STAETASGQTQFGAKINY
-644 SKEIMGY
+644 SKEIKDYISDINSGMSELSDGIFNS
-651 VSDTSRAMI
+651 VSYLNKIYEKIKTGI
-660 EMSDALFN
+660 KVMS
-668 TVSKV
+668 
-673 EESTGAVKTI
+673 E
-683 VNILEIA
+683 
-690 LGRKSIREA
+690 
-699 IMGE
+699 

>member
-9 QGVGSSGSGG
+9 QGVGASGGGG

-88 QRKVVDD
+88 QRRIVDD

-104 RTGLEEQREGIIVS
+104 RADVDKRWEAATEANNVRLQAQREA
-118 KLNEYNALREKELQG
+118 ELRG
-133 VTDKKKIERINE
+133 VTDKRTIGRINAKWDKIEDEEQRRINTPFKAE
-145 KWDEISDTE
+145 
-154 IDRLVKPIDAQLSQI
+154 LSQI
-169 DEEESEERKEK
+169 DKEESEERKEK

-210 RQQRQEA
+210 RQQRQQA

-252 EPDEKIN
+252 EPDEKKIN
-259 RADGVMQTLLGT
+259 FGDRVLATLMGFNQLNKGIT
-271 NLLLQG
+271 GRN
-277 MSRGDIGSVAMGM
+277 IGSTIMGA
-290 GKSVTGILGSITRQ
+290 GTTLTSLFGAS
-304 VEDEKGKK
+304 DE
-312 VSKPLISKET
+312 T
-322 SEKTLAWIGALSG
+322 TAKTLAWLTPIAGFM
-335 VTSIFSEEGQ
+335 SIFQEAGQ
-345 RSDQMAGLA
+345 RGDQMAGLA
-354 ALVRNDP
+354 ALTRGGESIAEARRNMY
-361 QFEGFGSISRTREK
+361 SRLWGYGEDLTGTDI
-375 MYDKLYWTPG
+375 Y
-385 IHEMGFSVPDFAES
+385 EMGLSVPDFAAS
-399 ATNRISQRGMVQDG
+399 AEKRISQRGMAQNG
-413 ISEAFYQEALE
+413 ISEAYFQEVLE
-424 RVFSLDSG
+424 RVFSLDRG
-432 SLGAAGKYDR
+432 SLGLAGKYDR
-442 YGVYATDAIADLVS
+442 YGVYATDAITDLVS

-470 YARVREYLDM
+470 YARVKEYLGM

-485 GNYMRFADKPTAA
+485 GNYMRFADKPSALI
-498 FANRDLAAFA
+498 ANRDLAAFA
-508 SLSNYTVDTRTS
+508 SLNNYTVDTRTPG
-520 EEIKAIQ
+520 EIKAVQ

-539 AILYSVVEETFS
+539 AILYSVVEETMP

-576 AVEKALMTRLTSM
+576 VIEKALMERLTSM

-604 QLQGIESPERRRAIW
+604 QLQGIESPGRRRSIW
-619 EGITSGKAGQIL
+619 EGIIGGEAGRIL
-631 STASIETGQKLDY
+631 STSETASGQTQFGAKIDY
-644 SKEIMGY
+644 SKEVKDYISGINSGMTELSDGVFNA
-651 VSDTSRAMI
+651 VSYLSKIFEKIKTGI
-660 EMSDALFN
+660 EVI
-668 TVSKV
+668 TK
-673 EESTGAVKTI
+673 
-683 VNILEIA
+683 
-690 LGRKSIREA
+690 
-699 IMGE
+699 

>member
-9 QGVGSSGSGG
+9 QGVGASGGGG

-42 APSGSSISAADNR
+42 APSDSSISAADNR

-88 QRKVVDD
+88 QRRVVDD

-104 RTGLEEQREGIIVS
+104 RADVDKRWEAATEANNVRLQAQRKAE
-118 KLNEYNALREKELQG
+118 LRG
-133 VTDKKKIERINE
+133 VTDKRTIERINA
-145 KWDEISDTE
+145 KWDKIEDEEQGRINAPFKAE
-154 IDRLVKPIDAQLSQI
+154 LSQI
-169 DEEESEERKEK
+169 DKEESEERKEK

-210 RQQRQEA
+210 RQQRQQA

-252 EPDEKIN
+252 EPDEKKIN
-259 RADGVMQTLLGT
+259 FGDRVLATLMGFDQLNKGLTGRNVGSTIMGT
-271 NLLLQG
+271 GTTL
-277 MSRGDIGSVAMGM
+277 
-290 GKSVTGILGSITRQ
+290 TGIFGAS
-304 VEDEKGKK
+304 DE
-312 VSKPLISKET
+312 T
-322 SEKTLAWIGALSG
+322 TAKTLAWLTPIAGFMSMFQEA
-335 VTSIFSEEGQ
+335 GQ
-345 RSDQMAGLA
+345 RGDQMAGLA
-354 ALVRNDP
+354 ALTRGSGESIAEARRNMY
-361 QFEGFGSISRTREK
+361 SRLWGYGEDLTGTDI
-375 MYDKLYWTPG
+375 Y
-385 IHEMGFSVPDFAES
+385 EMGLSVPDFAAS
-399 ATNRISQRGMVQDG
+399 AEKRISQRGMAQNG
-413 ISEAFYQEALE
+413 ISEAYFQEVLE
-424 RVFSLDSG
+424 RVFSLDRG

-470 YARVREYLDM
+470 YARVQEYLGM

-485 GNYMRFADKPTAA
+485 GNYMRFADKPSALI
-498 FANRDLAAFA
+498 ANRDLAAFA
-508 SLSNYTVDTRTS
+508 SLNNYTVDTRTPG
-520 EEIKAIQ
+520 EIKAVQ

-539 AILYSVVEETFS
+539 AILYSVVEETMP

-576 AVEKALMTRLTSM
+576 VIEKALMERLTSM

-604 QLQGIESPERRRAIW
+604 QLQGIESPGRRRSIW
-619 EGITSGKAGQIL
+619 EGITGGEAGRIL
-631 STASIETGQKLDY
+631 STAETASGQTQFRAKIDY
-644 SKEIMGY
+644 SKEIKDYISDINSGMTELSDGIFNS
-651 VSDTSRAMI
+651 VSFLNKIYEKIKTGI
-660 EMSDALFN
+660 
-668 TVSKV
+668 KV
-673 EESTGAVKTI
+673 MAE
-683 VNILEIA
+683 
-690 LGRKSIREA
+690 
-699 IMGE
+699 

>member
-9 QGVGSSGSGG
+9 QGVGAAGGGG

-88 QRKVVDD
+88 QRRIVDD

-104 RTGLEEQREGIIVS
+104 RADVDKRWEAATEANNVRLQAQREA
-118 KLNEYNALREKELQG
+118 ELRG
-133 VTDKKKIERINE
+133 VTDKRTIGRINAKWDKIEDEEQRRINAPFKAE
-145 KWDEISDTE
+145 
-154 IDRLVKPIDAQLSQI
+154 LSQI
-169 DEEESEERKEK
+169 DKEESEERKEK

-210 RQQRQEA
+210 RQQRQQA

-252 EPDEKIN
+252 EPDEKKIN
-259 RADGVMQTLLGT
+259 FGDRVLATLMGFNQLNKGIT
-271 NLLLQG
+271 GRN
-277 MSRGDIGSVAMGM
+277 IGSTIMGA
-290 GKSVTGILGSITRQ
+290 GTTLTSLFGAS
-304 VEDEKGKK
+304 DE
-312 VSKPLISKET
+312 T
-322 SEKTLAWIGALSG
+322 TAKTLAWLTPIAGFM
-335 VTSIFSEEGQ
+335 SIFQEAGQ
-345 RSDQMAGLA
+345 RGDQMAGLA
-354 ALVRNDP
+354 ALTRGGESIAEARRNMY
-361 QFEGFGSISRTREK
+361 SRLWGYGEDLTGTDI
-375 MYDKLYWTPG
+375 Y
-385 IHEMGFSVPDFAES
+385 EMGLSVPDFAAS
-399 ATNRISQRGMVQDG
+399 AEKRISQRGMAQNG
-413 ISEAFYQEALE
+413 ISEAYFQEVLE
-424 RVFSLDSG
+424 RVFSLDRG
-432 SLGAAGKYDR
+432 SLGLAGKYDR
-442 YGVYATDAIADLVS
+442 YGVYATDAITDLVS

-470 YARVREYLDM
+470 YARVQEYLGM

-485 GNYMRFADKPTAA
+485 GNYMRFADKPSALI
-498 FANRDLAAFA
+498 ANRDLAAFA
-508 SLSNYTVDTRTS
+508 SLNNYTVDTRTPG
-520 EEIKAIQ
+520 EIKAVQ

-539 AILYSVVEETFS
+539 AILYSVVEETMP

-576 AVEKALMTRLTSM
+576 VIEKALMERLTSM

-604 QLQGIESPERRRAIW
+604 QLQGIESPGRRRSIW
-619 EGITSGKAGQIL
+619 EGITGGEAGRIL
-631 STASIETGQKLDY
+631 STSETASGQTQFGAKIDY
-644 SKEIMGY
+644 SKEVKDYISGINSGMTELSDGVFNA
-651 VSDTSRAMI
+651 VSYLSKIFEKIKTGI
-660 EMSDALFN
+660 EVI
-668 TVSKV
+668 TK
-673 EESTGAVKTI
+673 
-683 VNILEIA
+683 
-690 LGRKSIREA
+690 
-699 IMGE
+699 